1 MFPQRQSD
9 VYNEI
14 LLSTVETQSQHW
26 RRLSAPGKERVKSCH
41 LSPPAEKLR
50 GAPLAGEIGTEA
62 VTCIFGFAEKP
73 FFLNVNIH

>member
-1 MFPQRQSD
+1 MFPQCQSD

-41 LSPPAEKLR
+41 LSPPAEKL
-50 GAPLAGEIGTEA
+50 GGGVPLAEEIGKEA
-62 VTCIFGFAEKP
+62 VT
-73 FFLNVNIH
+73 